1 MKIQYLNKSRVRY
14 RECLFMSFYLWIADD
29 KGKNN
34 LSIQL

>member
-1 MKIQYLNKSRVRY
+1 MKIQYLNKSRVN